1 MTTAQVEFTEQELLA
16 DAETAEPLI
25 AGGVRC
31 HGGFDDQGEYVSP
44 RTKHRVPGIV
54 AWQEKHV
61 EDFGKPILDIPLET
75 WPEHFPNV
83 AQAEH
88 LIRNGV
94 REPLIATLT
103 RIGTVEGFGANI
115 RFLQP
120 GNMQRHFDE
129 SVQGTAIDHLGKG
142 LFEAHGRDEAG
153 WEEEAGHKDMW
164 FAARDIAFENP
175 TASVDIEGML
185 QRMGFGQN
193 APGAAAGA
201 APARLL
207 PDDIDPNLEA
217 IAGLMTRVLLIEIQ
231 AFHTFKWAEQWLSD
245 ATLVAGDGEAAKLVT
260 YIRGDETPHVGYL
273 KTGLTEMRDRT
284 WIGASGKKYSGE
296 EMFKRIWDRAIEN
309 SLGAGRDAT
318 RQATIN
324 EVELWCSKKANGASI
339 LEEFHALGD
348 EPAPAAERV
357 AAAGATAAPQTY

>member
-1 MTTAQVEFTEQELLA
+1 MTTSQVEFTETELLA
-16 DAETAEPLI
+16 DADITEPLI

-31 HGGFDDQGEYVSP
+31 HGGFDDEGDYVSP
-44 RTKHRVPGIV
+44 RTKYRVPGIV

-61 EDFGKPILDIPLET
+61 AEFSKPVIDIPLET
-75 WPEHFPNV
+75 WPENYPNV

-88 LIRNGV
+88 LIRSGV
-94 REPLIATLT
+94 PEPLIGTLT

-120 GNMQRHFDE
+120 GNMQKHFEE
-129 SVQGTAIDHLGKG
+129 SIQGTAVDHLGKG

-153 WEEEAGHKDMW
+153 WEKEAGHKDMW

-175 TASVDIEGML
+175 TAKIDIDGML

-193 APGAAAGA
+193 AGGGGPVQM
-201 APARLL
+201 PPRLL

-217 IAGLMTRVLLIEIQ
+217 IAGLMTRVLMIEIQ
-231 AFHTFKWAEQWLSD
+231 AFHTFKWAEKWLSD
-245 ATLVAGDGEAAKLVT
+245 STLVAGDGEAAKLVS

-284 WIGASGKKYSGE
+284 WIGSSGKKYKGE
-296 EMFKRIWDRAIEN
+296 EMFRLIWDRALDN
-309 SLGAGRDAT
+309 SLGAGRDLN
-318 RQATIN
+318 RQAVLN
-324 EVELWCSKKANGASI
+324 EVEHWCGQKANGDSI
-339 LEEFHALGD
+339 LEGFHAIAD
-348 EPAPAAERV
+348 EPV
-357 AAAGATAAPQTY
+357 AAADRLAAVDQA

>member
-1 MTTAQVEFTEQELLA
+1 MTTLQVEFTEQELLA
-16 DAETAEPLI
+16 DAAIVEPLV

-31 HGGFDDQGEYVSP
+31 HGGFDDEGEYVSP

-54 AWQEKHV
+54 AWQDKHV
-61 EDFGKPILDIPLET
+61 EEFSKPILDIPLET
-75 WPEHFPNV
+75 WPEHYPNV
-83 AQAEH
+83 AQARY
-88 LIRNGV
+88 LIEAGV

-120 GNMQRHFDE
+120 GDMQRHFDE
-129 SVQGTAIDHLGKG
+129 SVKGTAIDHLGKG

-153 WEEEAGHKDMW
+153 WEKEAGHKDMW

-185 QRMGFGQN
+185 QRMGFGQQQGG
-193 APGAAAGA
+193 GAAS

-231 AFHTFKWAEQWLSD
+231 AFHTFKWAETWLSD
-245 ATLVAGDGEAAKLVT
+245 ATLVAGDGEAAKLVS

-273 KTGLTEMRDRT
+273 KTALTEMRDRT
-284 WIGASGKKYSGE
+284 WVGASGKRYSGE
-296 EMFKRIWDRAIEN
+296 ELFGRIWARALDN
-309 SLGAGRDAT
+309 SLGAGRELNRKAVLG
-318 RQATIN
+318 
-324 EVELWCSKKANGASI
+324 EVEHWAGQRANAADI
-339 LEEFHALGD
+339 IEQFNALGD
-348 EPAPAAERV
+348 EPAPADSSGLVDAQP
-357 AAAGATAAPQTY
+357 ATY